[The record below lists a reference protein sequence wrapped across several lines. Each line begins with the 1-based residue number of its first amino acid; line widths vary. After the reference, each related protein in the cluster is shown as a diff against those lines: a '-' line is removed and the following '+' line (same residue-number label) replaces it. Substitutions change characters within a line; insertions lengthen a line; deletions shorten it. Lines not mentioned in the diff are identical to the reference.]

1 MNITIIALCTICL
14 VAAVVLD
21 SKRDIPIG
29 LTCTLASFLI
39 CHFAYGDSAGQVVSG
54 FFPSTIVFPLILA
67 MAFFSTFTSNG
78 CSQVV
83 AGRITR
89 ILHGKIRLYP
99 WVLFLL
105 CSAMYIFFDGGALR
119 FVITPLIFSVAKA
132 GGSNSLMAVSTA
144 YMSFVVGSLNPY
156 VGIDAS
162 TRTGILTD
170 LGLQNASNINL
181 AVWMNAIILFTL
193 LQAIIYVVTGSWKLP
208 DVECDESNEEE
219 NLTAEQK
226 ISFVLLGVT
235 VLFFIG
241 PPLLVT
247 LVPCGATQ
255 SMASLFNNYTVF
267 ICGMIAVIVLGLGNW
282 RDMLN
287 HVSLRPIMMIV
298 GITFLIKTAQK
309 SGLQELCLS
318 AANSLPEWLLPPA
331 LLLIGATLSFFVAA
345 PTVQPMLFA
354 MACAMAETPA
364 QAILY
369 LSCVTVGTVA
379 SGVSPL
385 SNSGVAF
392 LSTVD
397 VSEHDKYAGQ
407 MFKLALVGPVI
418 MALICCTGV
427 LELVSSYFAAVYY

>member
-21 SKRDIPIG
+21 SKCDIPIG

-39 CHFAYGDSAGQVVSG
+39 CHFAYEESAGRVVTA

-99 WVLFLL
+99 WVLYLL
-105 CSAMYIFFDGGALR
+105 CPGMYIFFDGGALR

-170 LGLQNASNINL
+170 LGLQNASNVNL
-181 AVWMNAIILFTL
+181 AVWINAIILFTL
-193 LQAIIYVVTGSWKLP
+193 LQAVIYLATGTWKLS
-208 DVECDESNEEE
+208 DVEYLESNEAE
-219 NLTAEQK
+219 NLTENQK
-226 ISFVLLGVT
+226 KSFALLGVT
-235 VLFFIG
+235 VLLFVG
-241 PPLLVT
+241 PPLLATVI
-247 LVPCGATQ
+247 PCTATQ
-255 SMASLFNNYTVF
+255 SIASLFNNYNVF
-267 ICGMIAVIVLGLGNW
+267 ICGMIAIIVLGLGNW

-287 HVSLRPIMMIV
+287 HVSLRPMMMII

-309 SGLQELCLS
+309 AGLQALCLS
-318 AANSLPEWLLPPA
+318 AANALPEWLLPPA

-345 PTVQPMLFA
+345 PTIQPMLFA

-369 LSCVTVGTVA
+369 LTCVTVGTVA

-407 MFKLALVGPVI
+407 MFKLAIVGPII
-418 MALICCTGV
+418 MALICCTGI
-427 LELVSSYFAAVYY
+427 LEPVSACFSAVYY